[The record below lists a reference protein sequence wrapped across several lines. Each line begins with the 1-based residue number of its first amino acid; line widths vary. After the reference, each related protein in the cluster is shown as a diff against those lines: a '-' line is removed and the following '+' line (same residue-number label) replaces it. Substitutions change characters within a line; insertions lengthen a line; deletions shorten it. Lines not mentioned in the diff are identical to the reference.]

1 LDGRNDF
8 CRLVIDCS
16 PISSHTPAIERV
28 FYCLENAM
36 LNASRG
42 VRNRNPGNIDF
53 KPRNDWQGQ
62 IGLEIGVPSPRFVLF
77 DSPENGIRA
86 LAKLLLNYC
95 GKDGMPGIGA
105 PGIDTVRETINR
117 WAPGNENDT
126 ESYINAV
133 AHAVG
138 VEPGQSIDIRK
149 PAVLTGMVTAIIAHE
164 NGGNPYAPATIA
176 EGVRR
181 ALA

>member
-1 LDGRNDF
+1 M
-8 CRLVIDCS
+8 
-16 PISSHTPAIERV
+16 P
-28 FYCLENAM
+28 
-36 LNASRG
+36 NASRG

-53 KPRNDWQGQ
+53 NPRNDWQGQ
-62 IGLEIGVPSPRFVLF
+62 LGLEVGVLSPRFALF

-86 LAKLLLNYC
+86 LGKLLINYR

-105 PGIDTVRETINR
+105 PGIDTVRETISR

-126 ESYINAV
+126 EAYIKAV
-133 AHAVG
+133 ARAVG
-138 VEPGQSIDIRK
+138 VESNQPIDIKK
-149 PAVLTGMVTAIIAHE
+149 PAVLAGMVTAIIIHE

>member
-1 LDGRNDF
+1 MSSGNRGIRN
-8 CRLVIDCS
+8 
-16 PISSHTPAIERV
+16 
-28 FYCLENAM
+28 N
-36 LNASRG
+36 
-42 VRNRNPGNIDF
+42 NPGNIDYN
-53 KPRNDWQGQ
+53 PRNDWQGQ
-62 IGLEIGVPSPRFVLF
+62 LGLELGVTKPRFARF

-86 LAKLLLNYC
+86 LGKLLINYR

-105 PGIDTVRETINR
+105 PGIDTVRETISR
-117 WAPGNENDT
+117 WAPGTENDT
-126 ESYINAV
+126 EAYIKAV
-133 AHAVG
+133 ARAVG
-138 VEPGQSIDIRK
+138 VESNQPIDIKK

>member
-1 LDGRNDF
+1 M
-8 CRLVIDCS
+8 
-16 PISSHTPAIERV
+16 P
-28 FYCLENAM
+28 
-36 LNASRG
+36 NASRG

-53 KPRNDWQGQ
+53 NPRNDWQGQ
-62 IGLEIGVPSPRFVLF
+62 LGLEVGVLSPRFALF

-86 LAKLLLNYC
+86 LGKLLINYR

-105 PGIDTVRETINR
+105 PGIDTVRETISR

-126 ESYINAV
+126 EAYIKAV

-138 VEPGQSIDIRK
+138 VESNQPIDIKK
-149 PAVLTGMVTAIIAHE
+149 PAVLVGMVTAIIIHE